1 MSTITEDYVS
11 FETAKLLKE
20 KSFNEICYLGY
31 NKNGEYVPTSNRT
44 NSQIIQPD
52 FCFICCPT
60 LQMAMKWLR
69 ETKDWHIVLT
79 PMFAD
84 DIKGKM
90 VLYGYDWE
98 ISSPS
103 REQTEHSKDFL
114 PNYEQ
119 AAEEAIKYC
128 LENLI

>member
-1 MSTITEDYVS
+1 MATITEDYVS
-11 FETAKLLKE
+11 FEVARLLKE
-20 KSFNEICYLGY
+20 KGFNENIHTVYEPIFNKSFNYPLKPNSY
-31 NKNGEYVPTSNRT
+31 T
-44 NSQIIQPD
+44 NVIAA
-52 FCFICCPT
+52 PT

-69 ETKDWHIVLT
+69 EIKDWHIVLT

-84 DIKGKM
+84 DIKGEM

-119 AAEEAIKYC
+119 AVEEAIKYC

>member
-1 MSTITEDYVS
+1 MDIKEDYVS
-11 FETAKLLKE
+11 FEIAKLLKE
-20 KSFNEICYLGY
+20 KGFNEGCRAHYG
-31 NKNGEYVPTSNRT
+31 TSGSFSYEKYEVEAAGCEMHNA
-44 NSQIIQPD
+44 ILA
-52 FCFICCPT
+52 PT

-79 PMFAD
+79 PMFAN
-84 DIKGKM
+84 DINHKM

-114 PNYEQ
+114 SNYEKSC
-119 AAEEAIKYC
+119 EDAIKYSI
-128 LENLI
+128 ENLI